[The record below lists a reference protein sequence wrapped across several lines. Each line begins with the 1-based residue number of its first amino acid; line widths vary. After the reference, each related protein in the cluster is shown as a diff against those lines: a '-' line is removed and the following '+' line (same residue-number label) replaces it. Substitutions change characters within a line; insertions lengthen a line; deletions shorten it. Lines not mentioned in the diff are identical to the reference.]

1 MAVAYAKLYELI
13 LKNVKDEKK
22 AKEFYDV
29 VIELMKAGKI
39 EIKNELKDELRGEL
53 ATKEDIKYLYEKIE
67 KEVEKIERDIK
78 LVRRDMII
86 IALVII
92 LATYAPEIIGKIL
105 LFR

>member
-1 MAVAYAKLYELI
+1 MPSLRLSKREKLL
-13 LKNVKDEKK
+13 VKT
-22 AKEFYDV
+22 
-29 VIELMKAGKI
+29 
-39 EIKNELKDELRGEL
+39 ELKDELRGEL
-53 ATKEDIKYLYEKIE
+53 ATKEDIKYLDEKIE

-92 LATYAPEIIGKIL
+92 LAMYAPEIIGKIL